1 MLLHVLGHVEA
12 DDGVL
17 VVEEEFSQS
26 LGELGLSHAGR
37 PQEHEGSDRT
47 VLFLE
52 SGTGA
57 SHRIGDGLDGLL
69 LTDDTLDESILHP
82 DQLLPLTLLQA

>member
-17 VVEEEFSQS
+17 VVEKKFSQR
-26 LGELGLSHAGR
+26 LGELGLPDTGR
-37 PQEHEGSDRT
+37 PQEHEGSDRA
-47 VLFLE
+47 VLLLE

-57 SHRIGDGLDGLL
+57 SHRIGDGLDGLT
-69 LTDDTLDESILHP
+69 LTDDALDESILHLH
-82 DQLLPLTLLQA
+82 QLLPLTLLQA